1 MIIGIGTDITE
12 IARVRAV
19 YEKYTERFVRR
30 ILSPEEQESYKRRV
44 HKVNYLAKRFS
55 VKEAAAKALGTG
67 MKRGVA
73 WRQIAAVNRP
83 SGAPYLLFRGA
94 AQKRFTELGGKNSFV
109 SISDDGAYAVAFVV
123 LTDERDLAQD

>member
-30 ILSPEEQESYKRRV
+30 ILSSEEQESYQRQV
-44 HKVNYLAKRFS
+44 HKITYLAKRFA

-67 MKRGVA
+67 MKQGVT
-73 WRQIAAVNRP
+73 WRQIAAVNHL
-83 SGAPYLLFRGA
+83 SGAPYLLLRGA
-94 AQKRFTELGGKNSFV
+94 ALEKLKALGGKNSFV
-109 SISDDGAYAVAFVV
+109 SISDDGAYAMAFVV
-123 LTDERDLAQD
+123 ITDEGEEL